1 MISFFEV
8 EKAEGMEARLIKKFG
23 EWIVW
28 LNINEVIHGLTP

>member
-8 EKAEGMEARLIKKFG
+8 EKAKGMEARLTQKLG

-28 LNINEVIHGLTP
+28 LNINEVIQGPTP